1 MGWRQVGAS
10 MMVMACSAMVAST
23 YGIIALPIENIV
35 VFAVQIGRNIGA
47 LPWWI
52 TLATAGAV
60 LLVIAVGS
68 ERRTG
73 KDKGTAA
80 RLRDLR

>member
-1 MGWRQVGAS
+1 MAEHVDTEQLADAPVTPTKTRLRQLVSQAPVVPAVG
-10 MMVMACSAMVAST
+10 
-23 YGIIALPIENIV
+23 L
-35 VFAVQIGRNIGA
+35 
-47 LPWWI
+47 
-52 TLATAGAV
+52 

>member
-1 MGWRQVGAS
+1 MPSQWTATAADYVTSQ
-10 MMVMACSAMVAST
+10 T
-23 YGIIALPIENIV
+23 
-35 VFAVQIGRNIGA
+35 
-47 LPWWI
+47 

-73 KDKGTAA
+73 KGKGAAA
-80 RLRDLR
+80 RLRDLK

>member
-1 MGWRQVGAS
+1 V
-10 MMVMACSAMVAST
+10 
-23 YGIIALPIENIV
+23 LPVENIV

-60 LLVIAVGS
+60 LLVLAVTS
-68 ERRTG
+68 ERRVG
-73 KDKGTAA
+73 KGQGAAA
-80 RLRDLR
+80 RIRDLT